1 MITSITVTL
10 YNNPSIRLGL
20 KEMIWYGE
28 RFFPGGS
35 LSTYLEICLITSIR
49 VRQLYYNNPFIRLGL
64 KEMIWYGER
73 FFPGGSLST
82 YLESCGL
89 ADLIT
94 TCYGGRNR
102 KVSEVRQYKQSVLT
116 GRVAPDIRQ
125 NRLAGDT
132 ANSVSG
138 ATIILL
144 AIKSIF

>member
-1 MITSITVTL
+1 
-10 YNNPSIRLGL
+10 
-20 KEMIWYGE
+20 MIWFGE
-28 RFFPGGS
+28 RYFPEVPS
-35 LSTYLEICLITSIR
+35 PRICLITSIT
-49 VRQLYYNNPFIRLGL
+49 VRLYNNPSIRLGL

-116 GRVAPDIRQ
+116 GGPLRDQFISFLPK
-125 NRLAGDT
+125 T
-132 ANSVSG
+132 
-138 ATIILL
+138 
-144 AIKSIF
+144 F